1 MDGSGQRT
9 VAGGD
14 TGQMQRLKQGH
25 PVAVLEIDE
34 ASLLQAGEAPADG
47 FDGEPEPIGEI
58 GAGAEFYDYD
68 DKYKNGVAQLFI
80 PARLPE
86 DIAEEVRKTAVRAY
100 NLLVCDGLSR
110 VDFFVTEK
118 EHKVILNEINTLPGF
133 TSISMF
139 PKLWENAG
147 TPYSELLEK
156 LIDDSYALVFGKLT
170 KKLRREIL
178 DGAT

>member
-1 MDGSGQRT
+1 MFVKPANAGSSVGVSKVTAPEKLDAAIRLAAENDTKVVVEEGIVGQE
-9 VAGGD
+9 VEC
-14 TGQMQRLKQGH
+14 
-25 PVAVLEIDE
+25 AVLGNRGKSV
-34 ASLLQAGEAPADG
+34 ASPV
-47 FDGEPEPIGEI
+47 GEI

-100 NLLVCDGLSR
+100 ILLGCDGLSR

-118 EHKVILNEINTLPGF
+118 EHRVILNEINTLPGF
-133 TSISMF
+133 TSISMY

-156 LIDDSYALVFGKLT
+156 LIDCAFT
-170 KKLRREIL
+170 RE
-178 DGAT
+178 D